1 MKSLRIVAD
10 QGELVI
16 VVKHDLWLDELFAD
30 TVLVL
35 SDGRLVSQG
44 AAAEALSEQVMADV
58 FRISAYRAEY
68 QREAVIVPWAEI

>member
-1 MKSLRIVAD
+1 D
-10 QGELVI
+10 QGALVI
-16 VVKHDLWLDELFAD
+16 VVTHDLGFAARFAD

-35 SDGRLVSQG
+35 SQGRLVAQG
-44 AAAEALSEQVMADV
+44 TSAEALSEPVMADV